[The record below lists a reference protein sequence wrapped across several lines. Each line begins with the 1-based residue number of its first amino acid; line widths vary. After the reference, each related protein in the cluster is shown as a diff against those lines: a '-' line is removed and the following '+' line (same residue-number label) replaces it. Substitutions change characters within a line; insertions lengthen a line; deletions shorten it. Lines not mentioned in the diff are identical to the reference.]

1 MSSVSMATNFPKNR
15 HCRSCAHKRRSKRAA
30 KLLFQMRI
38 GEIGAC
44 SACASWFLV
53 TIARRWP
60 GGAGGR
66 PVEGR
71 QRHNMGG
78 GLGLSDAAVNV
89 AARRPKAPPRPRRA
103 LANGTVANSWRRR
116 AMFHGCGAVLSYW
129 CLVSAADG
137 STAPTVER
145 SEMGS
150 KDRMYLAVAL
160 GAISARGAAAV
171 RDAASRRTDPAGACE
186 PAIRAD
192 ERRERV

>member
-1 MSSVSMATNFPKNR
+1 
-15 HCRSCAHKRRSKRAA
+15 
-30 KLLFQMRI
+30 
-38 GEIGAC
+38 
-44 SACASWFLV
+44 
-53 TIARRWP
+53 
-60 GGAGGR
+60 
-66 PVEGR
+66 
-71 QRHNMGG
+71 
-78 GLGLSDAAVNV
+78 
-89 AARRPKAPPRPRRA
+89 
-103 LANGTVANSWRRR
+103 
-116 AMFHGCGAVLSYW
+116 MFHGDGAVLSYW
-129 CLVSAADG
+129 CLASAADG